1 MSELIDIHRE
11 LQALSARLDNMAL
24 RSSGADHR
32 QILERLHWLA
42 QGQAVQSKKLDL
54 ILKSVS
60 PSPDLQ
66 AAIDALD
73 AEAAALN
80 QAVAQAKP

>member
-1 MSELIDIHRE
+1 MSDLINIHRE

-32 QILERLHWLA
+32 QILEHLGWLL
-42 QGQAVQSKKLDL
+42 QNQALQSKKLDL

-60 PSPDLQ
+60 PSPELQ

-80 QAVAQAKP
+80 AAVAQAK